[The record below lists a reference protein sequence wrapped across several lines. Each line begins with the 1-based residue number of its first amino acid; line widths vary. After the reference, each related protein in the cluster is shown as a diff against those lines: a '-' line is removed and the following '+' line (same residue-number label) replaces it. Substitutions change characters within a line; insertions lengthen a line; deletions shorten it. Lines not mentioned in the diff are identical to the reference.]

1 MMNFDNL
8 DPELSLED
16 INQVE
21 KELNLRPTNHYRPLP
36 EIGMEA
42 FRGHCI
48 YQHDDERN
56 QVCIE
61 QGLPLKTD
69 NKKHTTAQ
77 TAYRDLRKRNVP
89 AKYFPFGIDT
99 CGAYFLVDLSD
110 PNHAIY
116 FYQTDITPPKLE
128 TCLRPLDAGFE
139 DFWQRLGPD
148 ID

>member
-1 MMNFDNL
+1 MMHFDNL
-8 DPELSLED
+8 DPQLSPED
-16 INQVE
+16 IRQAE
-21 KELNLRPTNHYRPLP
+21 KELNLKFPQVLVDHYLKWNGGFPD
-36 EIGMEA
+36 
-42 FRGHCI
+42 HCI

-69 NKKHTTAQ
+69 KKTHTTAQ
-77 TAYRDLRKRNVP
+77 AAYRDLQKRNVP
-89 AKYFPFGIDT
+89 ANYFPFGLDT

-110 PNHAIY
+110 PKLAVY
-116 FYQTDITPPKLE
+116 FYETDIAPPKLE